1 MNKKGF
7 SLVELLGVLVILG
20 ILSATTI
27 LAYSKYKNKAINQSY
42 ETMLKDAASAAENY
56 FLDNVNNDKVDIETL
71 VNFNYLSK
79 TIDPKNKNSNCTGK
93 VSKTIEN
100 NNNKL
105 DKIIFKVEIQCTNK
119 KLCKIFPDGTTC

>member
-119 KLCKIFPDGTTC
+119 KLCKKFPDDTTC

>member
-93 VSKTIEN
+93 VYKTIEKN
-100 NNNKL
+100 KNKL

-119 KLCKIFPDGTTC
+119 KLCKFFPDGTTC

>member
-56 FLDNVNNDKVDIETL
+56 FLDNVNEENVNIETL

-93 VSKTIEN
+93 VSKTIEE

-105 DKIIFKVEIQCTNK
+105 DKIICKVEIQCTNK

>member
-20 ILSATTI
+20 ILSATII

-93 VSKTIEN
+93 VSKTIKE

>member
-93 VSKTIEN
+93 VSKTIEK

>member
-93 VSKTIEN
+93 VSKTIKE

>member
-56 FLDNVNNDKVDIETL
+56 FLDNVNEENVNIETL

>member
-93 VSKTIEN
+93 VSKTIEK

-105 DKIIFKVEIQCTNK
+105 DKIIFKVEIKCTNK

>member
-56 FLDNVNNDKVDIETL
+56 FLDNVNEENVNIETL

-93 VSKTIEN
+93 VSKTIEE

>member
-20 ILSATTI
+20 ILSATII

-93 VSKTIEN
+93 VSKTIKK

-105 DKIIFKVEIQCTNK
+105 DKIIVKVEIQCTNK
-119 KLCKIFPDGTTC
+119 KLCKIFPDDTTC

>member
-79 TIDPKNKNSNCTGK
+79 TIDPKNKNSNCTGT
-93 VSKTIEN
+93 VSKTIEK

-119 KLCKIFPDGTTC
+119 KLCKFFPDGTTC

>member
-56 FLDNVNNDKVDIETL
+56 FLDNVNEENVNIETL

-93 VSKTIEN
+93 VSKTIEK